1 MLELWQL
8 EIFCAVAETKSFTK
22 AAELVHRT
30 QPTIS
35 AQIASLE
42 NVLGHALFD
51 RSGREIEL
59 TESGKILY
67 DYARKILGLVE
78 ESKDKIAESHSI
90 VKGDLVIGASTIPGT
105 YILPKLLGE
114 FKRRYPEVK
123 ITLQIS
129 DSEDVTSKI
138 LERKLELGAV
148 GKQIENAK
156 LEYKK
161 LAADEIVL
169 IVGPNHRWANRNFI
183 TLDELKDEP
192 FISREQGSGTRAV
205 AEQALKNKGIKR
217 EDLNVVMELGS
228 TEAVKMGVEAGLGVS
243 FISKWAI
250 DKERKLGL
258 IKTVRVKGLAI
269 RRNFY
274 IVALRK
280 GPRRLAV
287 QTFMNFISSNRKRH
301 RLHR

>member
-8 EIFCAVAETKSFTK
+8 EIFCAIAKTKSFTK

-42 NVLGHALFD
+42 NVFGHPLFD
-51 RSGREIEL
+51 RSGKEIEL

-78 ESKDKIAESHSI
+78 ESKDRIAESHSI
-90 VKGDLVIGASTIPGT
+90 VRGDLVIGASTIPGT
-105 YILPKLLGE
+105 YILPKLLGK

-156 LEYKK
+156 LEYGE

-169 IVGPNHRWANRNFI
+169 VVGPNHRWSHRDFI

-205 AEQALKNKGIKR
+205 TEQALKNKGIKR
-217 EDLNVVMELGS
+217 DDLNVVMELGS
-228 TEAVKMGVEAGLGVS
+228 TEAVKRGVEAGLGVS
-243 FISKWAI
+243 FVSKWAI

-258 IKTVRVKGLAI
+258 IKRVRVKGLAI
-269 RRNFY
+269 HRSFY
-274 IVALRK
+274 IVSLRK

-287 QTFMNFISSNRKRH
+287 QTFMNFIFPK
-301 RLHR
+301 

>member
-35 AQIASLE
+35 AQIGSLE
-42 NVLGHALFD
+42 NVFGHALFD
-51 RSGREIEL
+51 RSGKEIEL

-90 VKGDLVIGASTIPGT
+90 VRGDLVIGASTIPGT
-105 YILPKLLGE
+105 YILPKLLGK

-148 GKQIENAK
+148 GKQVENAK
-156 LEYKK
+156 LEYRK

-169 IVGPNHRWANRNFI
+169 VVGPNHRWSNRDFI
-183 TLDELKDEP
+183 TLDELRDEP
-192 FISREQGSGTRAV
+192 FISREHGSGTRAV
-205 AEQALKNKGIKR
+205 TEQALKNKGIKR
-217 EDLNVVMELGS
+217 EDLNVIMELGS
-228 TEAVKMGVEAGLGVS
+228 TEAVKRGVEAGLGIS

-269 RRNFY
+269 RRSFY
-274 IVALRK
+274 IVALRR

-301 RLHR
+301 GLHR